1 MVNALTEGILVCGVD
16 RRVTYANPSAARLL
30 GLPVD
35 ALVGRLLP
43 TVVTSAVDEFDAS
56 IHEADW
62 PDQDVIAEGQ
72 PQLNQ
77 IFGMHCVDGR
87 TVWVSSNWTP
97 LYADGGH
104 SMTAT
109 PRASEAGATPY
120 SVLVSLVDIT
130 QIREAQQR
138 IRHLATHDTLT
149 GLLNRSALEDRLE
162 HALALARR
170 NR

>member
-1 MVNALTEGILVCGVD
+1 
-16 RRVTYANPSAARLL
+16 
-30 GLPVD
+30 
-35 ALVGRLLP
+35 
-43 TVVTSAVDEFDAS
+43 DEFDAS

-97 LYADGGH
+97 LFADGSH
-104 SMTAT
+104 SMTASA
-109 PRASEAGATPY
+109 RASEASATPY

-170 NR
+170 NQSRVSVMFLDLDRF

>member
-1 MVNALTEGILVCGVD
+1 MRAD

-30 GLPVD
+30 GLPVE

-97 LYADGGH
+97 LFADGGH
-104 SMTAT
+104 SMTASA
-109 PRASEAGATPY
+109 RA
-120 SVLVSLVDIT
+120 
-130 QIREAQQR
+130 
-138 IRHLATHDTLT
+138 
-149 GLLNRSALEDRLE
+149 
-162 HALALARR
+162 
-170 NR
+170 

>member
-1 MVNALTEGILVCGVD
+1 
-16 RRVTYANPSAARLL
+16 
-30 GLPVD
+30 
-35 ALVGRLLP
+35 
-43 TVVTSAVDEFDAS
+43 
-56 IHEADW
+56 
-62 PDQDVIAEGQ
+62 
-72 PQLNQ
+72 
-77 IFGMHCVDGR
+77 MHCVDGR

-97 LYADGGH
+97 LFADGSH
-104 SMTAT
+104 SMTASA
-109 PRASEAGATPY
+109 RASEAGATPY

-170 NR
+170 NQSRVSVIPPAGLRA